1 MTAHTPDTA
10 PAPSG
15 AAGAAL
21 PQAGQASA
29 ASARP
34 ALRAKTPDAAPL
46 ARPVGADLFRVLA
59 VFLVGWFHLWQQSW
73 RSPGVWEPVVRTGYV
88 WVDAMILL
96 SAFCLFLPYA
106 HARAAGQRFAGCR
119 GFYKKRAARILPG
132 YYLNLAA
139 AAAAALAG
147 GVLPDKAFGWDLFS
161 HLTLTHTLCPYGY
174 PHTRLNGVTWTLGV
188 LAGFYLLF
196 PLLARAFYARPA
208 AVFLLLLGVQGG
220 YSAWAL
226 GCLDENT
233 YPAAFNQ
240 LPGFAG
246 VLALGMAGALWLAKS
261 GPALLK
267 KGRGRLAGLCM
278 AAAAF
283 WGIFQMQARLAQVTE
298 NQRWQL
304 TFRMPLA
311 LLFCLFLLGLCLLQ
325 PPAGRL
331 WAFLG
336 RLSYPF
342 YLWHQVLAV
351 WLKYLWRIPPWQGD
365 TPPNQL
371 GDAAWSLQY
380 ELLCWAAALAVSLAV
395 YFLLERPLAARRR
408 RR

>member
-1 MTAHTPDTA
+1 MWHR
-10 PAPSG
+10 
-15 AAGAAL
+15 
-21 PQAGQASA
+21 QAGGKRTPPPP
-29 ASARP
+29 ARP
-34 ALRAKTPDAAPL
+34 APKDNRPGFCPAL
-46 ARPVGADLFRVLA
+46 ARPVGADLFRALA
-59 VFLVGWFHLWQQSW
+59 VFLVAWFHLWQQSW
-73 RSPGVWEPVVRTGYV
+73 RSPGPFEPVVRTGYV

-106 HARAAGQRFAGCR
+106 RARAGGLPFGGCR
-119 GFYKKRAARILPG
+119 GFYKKRAVRILPG

-139 AAAAALAG
+139 SAAAALAG
-147 GVLPDKAFGWDLFS
+147 GTALDRAFGWDLFS

-174 PHTRLNGVTWTLGV
+174 PYTRFNGVTWTLGV

-208 AVFLLLLGVQGG
+208 LVFVLLLGAQGG

-226 GCLDENT
+226 TCLDANA
-233 YPAAFNQ
+233 YSAAFNQ

-246 VLALGMAGALWLAKS
+246 VLALGMAAALWLANG
-261 GPALLK
+261 GPVLLGQRW
-267 KGRGRLAGLCM
+267 GRMAGLCM
-278 AAAAF
+278 ALAGC
-283 WGIFQMQARLAQVTE
+283 WGIWQMQAQLAGTAQ

-304 TFRMPLA
+304 AFRMPLA
-311 LLFCLFLLGLCLLQ
+311 LLFGILLVGLCLLQ

-342 YLWHQVLAV
+342 YLWHQALAV

-371 GDAAWSLQY
+371 GDAVWSLQY
-380 ELLCWAAALAVSLAV
+380 ELLCWAAALAISLAV
-395 YFLLERPLAARRR
+395 LLLLEQPLAARLRR
-408 RR
+408 DRR